1 MNGLYLKAA
10 LKRGTLSDG
19 GTIPRLEATLEPT
32 LPVPEVLA
40 AYGKVC
46 GAVNSE
52 VVPPCWPHVLAAPL
66 HLALLTHDDFPL
78 RPLGVVHTRNRIT
91 VHRALPIGAPLGVR
105 CWVEGHRQHR
115 LGVEFD
121 LETEVGLD
129 AETVW
134 SSTSTILSR
143 TREATGEKRKP
154 KDPPIPGQSAGRER
168 STVWHLPADQGRRY
182 ARVSGDFNPI
192 HLYPWTAKALG
203 FPRQIAHGMWSLAR
217 CLSELEEDLPQVPW
231 TVSVSFRKPVL
242 LPSPVLFSTGR
253 EEEALVFD
261 LRTRDAQKPHLEG
274 RILTD

>member
-1 MNGLYLKAA
+1 MTLNFPQPPSMNGLYLKAA

-121 LETEVGLD
+121 LETEVELSLEDVLTGAIREVAFTRLDVCEACSGSGARPGTEPERCSRCDGAGQVTQAGLGGMFRMVT
-129 AETVW
+129 ARTR
-134 SSTSTILSR
+134 LSR
-143 TREATGEKRKP
+143 A
-154 KDPPIPGQSAGRER
+154 SR
-168 STVWHLPADQGRRY
+168 SRR
-182 ARVSGDFNPI
+182 A
-192 HLYPWTAKALG
+192 
-203 FPRQIAHGMWSLAR
+203 
-217 CLSELEEDLPQVPW
+217 
-231 TVSVSFRKPVL
+231 
-242 LPSPVLFSTGR
+242 
-253 EEEALVFD
+253 
-261 LRTRDAQKPHLEG
+261 
-274 RILTD
+274 